1 MSLILDF
8 LTGGGGGGGSLAR
21 IKKGIKLRFYN
32 ACDGFVKGFPFFCHN
47 LIRPLITEK
56 EKNAFNMNIEVYLGH
71 HNNFKVVNKLKLI
84 AKVFTFV
91 IIVSFSNVFVSIRWN
106 LPFFE
111 SVSTLWK
118 MRRNLVFGWFCV
130 FFSFSYLSFFS
141 FQRKMKNVHRNGSSD
156 ITYWSPFTRDGNE
169 VKKFQHRRRLRP
181 VKSQVL
187 T

>member
-8 LTGGGGGGGSLAR
+8 LTGGGGGSLAR
-21 IKKGIKLRFYN
+21 IKKRIKLRFYN

-91 IIVSFSNVFVSIRWN
+91 IIVSFSNVFVSI
-106 LPFFE
+106 
-111 SVSTLWK
+111 
-118 MRRNLVFGWFCV
+118 
-130 FFSFSYLSFFS
+130 
-141 FQRKMKNVHRNGSSD
+141 
-156 ITYWSPFTRDGNE
+156 
-169 VKKFQHRRRLRP
+169 
-181 VKSQVL
+181 
-187 T
+187 